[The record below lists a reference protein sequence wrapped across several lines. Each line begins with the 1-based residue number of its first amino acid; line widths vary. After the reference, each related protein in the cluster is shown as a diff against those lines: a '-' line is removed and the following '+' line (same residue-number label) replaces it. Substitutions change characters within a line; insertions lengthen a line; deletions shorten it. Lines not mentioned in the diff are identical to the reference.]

1 MKKALIAA
9 AAATLLLGVS
19 SSPAAAQA
27 EVRNDSGSA
36 EVSNM
41 LAKGCN
47 EYIRFAGTV
56 RFVFLRVSWGVDT
69 FLENVRFVDTNLIG
83 VGETS
88 GTTYR
93 LVSILGDTAM
103 ERDDRIVSGTEEL
116 TLKIFGGGQIYT
128 LKVLS
133 HLTVTPAGDVTVS
146 FGELREDGCSE

>member
-1 MKKALIAA
+1 MNKALIAA

-19 SSPAAAQA
+19 SSSAAAA
-27 EVRNDSGSA
+27 ADVRNDSGSA

-69 FLENVRFVDTNLIG
+69 FLENVRFVDANLIG

-88 GTTYR
+88 GMSYR
-93 LVSILGDTAM
+93 LLSILGDTAM
-103 ERDDRIVSGTEEL
+103 ERDDQIVSGTEEL

-128 LKVLS
+128 LKALT
-133 HLTVTPAGDVTVS
+133 HLTVTPAGDLTVS
-146 FGELREDGCSE
+146 FAELREDGCSD

>member
-19 SSPAAAQA
+19 SSAAAAEA
-27 EVRNDSGSA
+27 EVRNESGSA

-47 EYIRFAGTV
+47 EYIRFAGTA
-56 RFVFLRVSWGVDT
+56 RFVFVRVSWGVDT
-69 FLENVRFVDTNLIG
+69 FLENVRFIDANLIG

-103 ERDDRIVSGTEEL
+103 ERDDRLVSGTEEL
-116 TLKIFGGGQIYT
+116 TLKIFGGGQIFT
-128 LKVLS
+128 VRGLV
-133 HLTVTPAGDVTVS
+133 HITVTPSGEITASFADQTVDC
-146 FGELREDGCSE
+146 LP